1 MVRFSILAGPDVMS
15 DPRDKFFESV
25 ATARVTAR
33 VIAEEPGIV
42 AGASAVPVSLAEI
55 GMTAS
60 SQLADGTPVKA
71 GTVVTEIVG
80 SPKEIALAEERL
92 IGLMAKP
99 SGIATATARFVARA
113 GGRVRVVSGAWKKLP
128 FSQKEMIRQAIVV
141 GSAMP
146 RIAEWPFLYID
157 KNFVRMHGGLEATMA
172 AARRFESWTR
182 IVQIRGEYGDI
193 GDEAV
198 QAAAGG
204 ATIVFVDS
212 GLIDDAK
219 RAILALK
226 THALRSGV
234 EVAFAGG
241 VQLGDIEALAEIG
254 VDVVDIGRSIVDAP
268 LLDMRLDV
276 IEVQA

>member
-1 MVRFSILAGPDVMS
+1 MR
-15 DPRDKFFESV
+15 DPRDTFFEPV

-33 VIAEEPGIV
+33 IVAEEPGIV
-42 AGASAVPVSLAEI
+42 AGGSAVPASLAELGI
-55 GMTAS
+55 TANI
-60 SQLADGTPVKA
+60 QLADGTPVEA

-113 GGRVRVVSGAWKKLP
+113 AGRMRVVSGAWKKLP

-141 GSAMP
+141 GGAAP
-146 RIAEWPFLYID
+146 RITEWPFLYID
-157 KNFVRMHGGLEATMA
+157 KNFVRIHGGLEATMA
-172 AARRFESWTR
+172 AAGRFETGTK

-198 QAAAGG
+198 RAAAGG
-204 ATIVFVDS
+204 ATIIFVDS
-212 GLIDDAK
+212 GLIDDAE
-219 RAILALK
+219 RAILALQN
-226 THALRSGV
+226 HDLRSGV

-254 VDVVDIGRSIVDAP
+254 VDVVDIGRPIVDAP

-276 IEVQA
+276 VEVLGVAQL

>member
-1 MVRFSILAGPDVMS
+1 MVGKKALS
-15 DPRDKFFESV
+15 DPRDKFFEPV
-25 ATARVTAR
+25 ANAR
-33 VIAEEPGIV
+33 VIARVVADEPGIIAGTGAV
-42 AGASAVPVSLAEI
+42 AASLAEI
-55 GMTAS
+55 GMTARF
-60 SQLADGTPVKA
+60 QLADGTPVKA
-71 GTVVTEIVG
+71 GTVVTEIEG
-80 SPKEIALAEERL
+80 SPKEVALAEERL

-113 GGRVRVVSGAWKKLP
+113 GGRMRVVSGAWKKLP

-141 GSAMP
+141 GGAMP

-157 KNFVRMHGGLEATMA
+157 KNFVRMQGGLAATMA
-172 AARRFESWTR
+172 AADQFKDWTKV
-182 IVQIRGEYGDI
+182 VQIRGEYGDI

-204 ATIVFVDS
+204 ASIIFVDS
-212 GLIDDAK
+212 GRIEDAK
-219 RAILALK
+219 RAISALK
-226 THALRSGV
+226 ERGLRAGV

-254 VDVVDIGRSIVDAP
+254 VDVVDVGRPIVDAP

-276 IEVQA
+276 VEVLAEVAL

>member
-1 MVRFSILAGPDVMS
+1 MMS

-33 VIAEEPGIV
+33 VIAEEPGII
-42 AGASAVPVSLAEI
+42 AGAGAVPASLAEI
-55 GMTAS
+55 GITAK
-60 SQLADGTPVKA
+60 SQLADGTPVNA
-71 GTVVTEIVG
+71 GTMVTEIVG

-113 GGRVRVVSGAWKKLP
+113 GGRIRVVSGAWKKLP

-141 GSAMP
+141 GGGAP

-172 AARRFESWTR
+172 AATRFEAWTR

-193 GDEAV
+193 SDEAV
-198 QAAAGG
+198 RAAAGG
-204 ATIVFVDS
+204 ASIVFVDS
-212 GLIDDAK
+212 GLIDDAE
-219 RAILALK
+219 RAISALK
-226 THALRSGV
+226 AHGLRSSV
-234 EVAFAGG
+234 KVAFAGG
-241 VQLGDIEALAEIG
+241 VQLRDIETLAEIG
-254 VDVVDIGRSIVDAP
+254 VDIVDIGRPIVDAP

-276 IEVQA
+276 VDVLRKMKA

>member
-1 MVRFSILAGPDVMS
+1 MS

-25 ATARVTAR
+25 ATARITAR
-33 VIAEEPGIV
+33 VVAEEPGII
-42 AGASAVPVSLAEI
+42 AGGSAVPASLAELGI
-55 GMTAS
+55 VAN
-60 SQLADGTPVKA
+60 SQLADGAPVKA

-113 GGRVRVVSGAWKKLP
+113 GGRMRVVSGAWKKLP
-128 FSQKEMIRQAIVV
+128 FSQKEMIRQAIVI
-141 GSAMP
+141 GGAAP

-157 KNFVRMHGGLEATMA
+157 KNFVRMHGGLEETMA
-172 AARRFESWTR
+172 AASRFEVGTR
-182 IVQIRGEYGDI
+182 IVQIRGEYGNI
-193 GDEAV
+193 SDEAV

-212 GLIDDAK
+212 GLIEDAK
-219 RAILALK
+219 RAILAL
-226 THALRSGV
+226 TAHGLRSGV

-241 VQLGDIEALAEIG
+241 VQLGDIELLAEIG
-254 VDVVDIGRSIVDAP
+254 VDVVDIGRPIVDAP

-276 IEVQA
+276 VEVLGGVAP

>member
-1 MVRFSILAGPDVMS
+1 MS

-25 ATARVTAR
+25 ATTRVTAR
-33 VIAEEPGIV
+33 VVAEEPGIV
-42 AGASAVPVSLAEI
+42 AGAAAVPGSLAELGI
-55 GMTAS
+55 TAK
-60 SQLADGTPVKA
+60 SQLADGTLVNA
-71 GTVVTEIVG
+71 GTVITEIVG

-113 GGRVRVVSGAWKKLP
+113 GGRMRVVSGAWKKLP

-141 GSAMP
+141 GGAAP

-157 KNFVRMHGGLEATMA
+157 KNFVRMHGGLEETMA
-172 AARRFESWTR
+172 AASRFEAGTK

-198 QAAAGG
+198 IAAAGG
-204 ATIVFVDS
+204 ARIIFVDS
-212 GLIDDAK
+212 GVIDDAK
-219 RAILALK
+219 RAIVALK
-226 THALRSGV
+226 THGLRSGV

-254 VDVVDIGRSIVDAP
+254 VDVVDVGRPIVDSP

-276 IEVQA
+276 VEVLVEVEP

>member
-1 MVRFSILAGPDVMS
+1 MS
-15 DPRDKFFESV
+15 DPRDKFFEPV
-25 ATARVTAR
+25 AQAR
-33 VIAEEPGIV
+33 VIARVVADEPGIV
-42 AGASAVPVSLAEI
+42 AGTGAVPASLAEI
-55 GMTAS
+55 GMTARF
-60 SQLADGTPVKA
+60 QLADGAPVKA
-71 GTVVTEIVG
+71 GTVVTEIEG
-80 SPKEIALAEERL
+80 TPKEVAFAEERL

-113 GGRVRVVSGAWKKLP
+113 GGRMRVVSGAWKKLP

-141 GSAMP
+141 GGAMP

-157 KNFVRMHGGLEATMA
+157 KNFVRMQGGLAATMA
-172 AARRFESWTR
+172 AADRFKDWTK

-204 ATIVFVDS
+204 ASIIFVDS
-212 GLIDDAK
+212 GRIEDAR
-219 RAILALK
+219 RAISALQK
-226 THALRSGV
+226 RGLRTGV

-254 VDVVDIGRSIVDAP
+254 VDVVDVGRPIVDAP

-276 IEVQA
+276 VEVMAEVAL

>member
-1 MVRFSILAGPDVMS
+1 MS
-15 DPRDKFFESV
+15 DPRDKFFEPAAS
-25 ATARVTAR
+25 ARVTAR

-42 AGASAVPVSLAEI
+42 AGTNAVAASLAEI
-55 GMTAS
+55 GMVAS

-92 IGLMAKP
+92 IGIMAKP

-113 GGRVRVVSGAWKKLP
+113 NRRVRVVSGAWKKLP

-141 GSAMP
+141 GGAAP

-157 KNFVRMHGGLEATMA
+157 KNFVRMHGGLQATMA
-172 AARRFESWTR
+172 AAGRFENWTR

-198 QAAAGG
+198 LAAARG

-212 GLIDDAK
+212 GQIEDAK
-219 RAILALK
+219 RAISALK
-226 THALRSGV
+226 IHGLRSGV

-241 VQLGDIEALAEIG
+241 VQLGDIELLAEIG
-254 VDVVDIGRSIVDAP
+254 VDVVDIGRPIVDAP

-276 IEVQA
+276 VEVQS